1 MIKVSVIIPSF
12 NGQELLE
19 KHLPVVLRAL
29 NGWQKQGWEVIVVD
43 DASTDGTAGFLRKK
57 FSQVKIVTHRENL
70 RFAES
75 CNSGVKQAKGA
86 IVLLLNNDV
95 SPRKDFLLPLL
106 EKFKEKDVFAVGC
119 LEKEPGREKAFGR
132 GKMFFK
138 RGLVLHCRAEKQEEP
153 TTDWVSGGSGAF
165 DRKKWWAFGGM
176 DRLFRPAYEE
186 DRDLSYRALKHG
198 FKVLFCP
205 ESVVFHHHET
215 TNREA
220 LGKRQMR
227 LSSYKNQFLFV
238 WKNITDFDY
247 FIRHLF
253 WLPYHL
259 IVGGI
264 KTKGEIV
271 TGFGWALNQLPEA
284 LQSRR
289 KVKSFFKKKDKS
301 LI

>member
-1 MIKVSVIIPSF
+1 MIKISVVIPSF
-12 NGQELLE
+12 NGQKLLE
-19 KHLPVVLRAL
+19 EHLPLVLAAM
-29 NGWQKQGWEVIVVD
+29 NDWQKQGWEVIVVD
-43 DASTDGTAGFLRKK
+43 DASTDDTSEFLKKK
-57 FSQVKIVTHRENL
+57 FPQVKIVTHRKNL

-75 CNSGVKQAKGA
+75 CNSGVKQAKGE

-95 SPRKDFLLPLL
+95 SPRKDFLPPLL

-119 LEKEPGREKAFGR
+119 LEKEPGKKKTFGR
-132 GKMFFK
+132 GKMFFE
-138 RGLVLHCRAEKQEEP
+138 RGLVLHCRAENQEES
-153 TTDWVSGGSGAF
+153 TTDWVSAGSGAF
-165 DRKKWWAFGGM
+165 DRQKWLALGGT

-205 ESVVFHHHET
+205 ESIVFHHHET
-215 TNREA
+215 TNREV
-220 LGKRQMR
+220 LGEKLIRR
-227 LSSYKNQFLFV
+227 SSYKNQFLFV
-238 WKNITDFDY
+238 WKNITDLDY
-247 FIRHLF
+247 LIRHLF

-259 IVGGI
+259 VVGGI
-264 KTKGEIV
+264 KTRGEIV
-271 TGFGWALNQLPEA
+271 SGFGWALSQLPEA